1 MAGIAIRGLSKSFG
15 ARDASFAA
23 VADLDL
29 EIKDNSFVT
38 LLGPSGCGKT
48 TTLRLIAGYI
58 VPDKGT
64 IEVDGR
70 VLSSPGAVVSPE
82 ARGMGMVFQNY
93 AVWPHKTVF
102 ENVVF
107 GLKLRRVPTA
117 AAKKQVETALSLV
130 NMSGLEGRYPNEL
143 SGGQQQRVALARS
156 LVVEPSILL
165 LDEPLSNLDAKLRE
179 RMRTELKEL
188 QRRTGI
194 TFVYVTHDQAEALA
208 LSDHVAVMSGGRLQQ
223 YGTPFEV
230 YAHPANRMVADFMGL
245 VNLVPGKVRALANGG
260 GTVELSPD
268 FTLDV
273 AALDGLKPGEGV
285 DIAIRPENIRL
296 TALASEAS
304 GQRGDSEVR
313 AHSALEDARE
323 RADDTRPV
331 PGSSARAAPAGAATR
346 LAKITN
352 QVFLGNI
359 NEYYATL
366 SSGQVLRVQTHPL
379 QQFKIGEE
387 VAIEVDATQC
397 SVFRRAIGDT
407 T

>member
-1 MAGIAIRGLSKSFG
+1 MAGITIRGLSKSFG

-29 EIKDNSFVT
+29 DIKDNSFVT

-58 VPDKGT
+58 VPDQGT

-70 VLSSPGAVVSPE
+70 ALSSPATVVSPE

-107 GLKLRRVPTA
+107 GLKIRRIPAA
-117 AAKKQVETALSLV
+117 AAKKQVEETLALV
-130 NMSGLEGRYPNEL
+130 NLAGLEGRYPNEL

-179 RMRTELKEL
+179 RMRTELKDL

-245 VNLVPGKVRALANGG
+245 VNLVPGKVREVANGG
-260 GTVELSPD
+260 GKVELAGD
-268 FTLDV
+268 LALDV
-273 AALDGLKPGEGV
+273 RKLDGLAPGDSV
-285 DIAIRPENIRL
+285 DVAIRPENIRL
-296 TALASEAS
+296 GA
-304 GQRGDSEVR
+304 V
-313 AHSALEDARE
+313 
-323 RADDTRPV
+323 
-331 PGSSARAAPAGAATR
+331 AGTGR
-346 LAKITN
+346 SAKITN
-352 QVFLGNI
+352 HVFLGNI
-359 NEYYATL
+359 SEYYATL
-366 SSGQVLRVQTHPL
+366 ASGQVLRVQTHPL
-379 QQFKIGEE
+379 QHFKVGDE
-387 VAIEVDATQC
+387 VAIEIDATQC
-397 SVFRRAIGDT
+397 SVFRRVPGDAT
-407 T
+407 AS

>member
-1 MAGIAIRGLSKSFG
+1 MAAIAIRGLSKSFG
-15 ARDASFAA
+15 ARDTSFAA

-29 EIKDNSFVT
+29 DIADNSFVT

-58 VPDKGT
+58 VPDKGS
-64 IEVDGR
+64 IEIDGR
-70 VLSSPGAVVSPE
+70 VLSSPGAVIPPE

-107 GLKLRRVPTA
+107 GLKLRRTPAATA
-117 AAKKQVETALSLV
+117 RKRVEETLALV
-130 NMSGLEGRYPNEL
+130 NLAGLEGRYPNEL

-208 LSDHVAVMSGGRLQQ
+208 LSDSIAVINGGRLQQ

-245 VNLVPGKVRALANGG
+245 VNLVPGQVRDVVNGSGRVMVGELAL
-260 GTVELSPD
+260 D
-268 FTLDV
+268 I
-273 AALDGLKPGEGV
+273 AALDGLKPGDAV
-285 DIAIRPENIRL
+285 DVAIRPENVRL
-296 TALASEAS
+296 HTADGA
-304 GQRGDSEVR
+304 
-313 AHSALEDARE
+313 
-323 RADDTRPV
+323 T
-331 PGSSARAAPAGAATR
+331 APR
-346 LAKITN
+346 AKITN
-352 QVFLGNI
+352 HVFLGNLS
-359 NEYYATL
+359 EYYAAL
-366 SSGQVLRVQTHPL
+366 PGGQVLRVQTHPL
-379 QQFKIGEE
+379 QHFAVGDE
-387 VAIEVDATQC
+387 VAVEVDATQC
-397 SVFRRAIGDT
+397 SVFRRE
-407 T
+407 